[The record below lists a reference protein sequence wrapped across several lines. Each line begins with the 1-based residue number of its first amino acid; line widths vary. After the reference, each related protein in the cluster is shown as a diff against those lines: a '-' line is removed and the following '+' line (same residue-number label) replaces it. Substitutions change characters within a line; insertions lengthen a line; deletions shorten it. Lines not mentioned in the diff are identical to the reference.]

1 MFRYIFI
8 FISIALPISI
18 FEGRVL
24 DINDF
29 PIADVNVQILETEL
43 GTSTDSEGYFF
54 IDRSDILITIKL
66 SHVAYQSKIIK
77 INPSFSTMTIKMT
90 ENILQS
96 ERIVVTGT
104 KGMRHIKDT
113 PILTHAIT
121 SDDISDASYIGV
133 KDMLEIVLPN
143 VQMVASNHGDNR
155 VKIQGL
161 DNKYMAFLVD
171 GDRVTGEFAGN
182 IDFSMFN
189 LNNVEKI
196 EIVEGAMST
205 LYGSSAMAGV
215 VNIITKKRRDP
226 FWLSLSFLDDS
237 PIVNSASLNSG
248 FDYKKI
254 NYQFNTVYKSSDGYD
269 LTPKSQFFKTLEEYY
284 NMTSQHKIIYTIKDN
299 HNIEFHYKDYY
310 SNMTKYRFET
320 YFDPETLE
328 YFSGLIKAQPLKRYR
343 DYNKKVKYNYLSPEM
358 RLLKWSY
365 LEESCNKFYYYP
377 SYYDNNPFYES
388 GEEFIQG
395 GSDRKEFNFEFSYE
409 TFTHKRLL
417 GVELIDESYSAYNIY
432 NAVDIPIFFSIFDG
446 IDQTKHRSLNSVY
459 LHDQWNIKN
468 NSQLALGL
476 RYNSDKKILSSLS
489 YLIKRDSGYNYR
501 LSYSSGYRIP
511 SIKELYYSWTDH
523 DPNIFGDPGLE
534 SSFNHYFS
542 FSLDKRTDINDFSVD
557 FYSNNINN
565 MISTAYLYP
574 EDEYGVI
581 IEDLTG
587 LYYQN
592 FDNVIIYGINIHY
605 FRKIT
610 NKLNLR
616 FAYNFTEASSSSAEI
631 LEGIG
636 KHALR
641 LNLMHVIDNNLK
653 MVINVKYNG
662 KKFNFDQE
670 SGDPFKTLDDYII
683 SDIYF
688 IDGSELLTLKFGIKN
703 IFNYKDISRF
713 DDANFDI
720 LNNYDPG
727 RRVFIEYSFNFK
739 GEK

>member
-1 MFRYIFI
+1 MFKWLFI
-8 FISIALPISI
+8 FVSAVLPASI

-24 DINDF
+24 GINDI
-29 PIADVNVQILETEL
+29 PIANVNVQILETEL
-43 GTSTDSEGYFF
+43 GTSTNSQGYFF
-54 IDRSDILITIKL
+54 IDRSNISSTIKL
-66 SHVAYQSKIIK
+66 SHIAYQSKIIK
-77 INPSFSTMTIKMT
+77 VNPSFSAMTIRMT

-104 KGMRHIKDT
+104 KGIRHIKDT
-113 PILTHAIT
+113 PILTHVIT
-121 SDDISDASYIGV
+121 SDDISDASYISV
-133 KDMLEIVLPN
+133 KDMLEIALPN
-143 VQMVASNHGDNR
+143 VQAVASNHGDNR

-226 FWLSLSFLDDS
+226 FWLSLSLLDDS
-237 PIVNSASLNSG
+237 PIVKSASLNSG

-269 LTPKSQFFKTLEEYY
+269 LTPESELNNGPIFKTLEEYY
-284 NMTSQHKIIYTIKDN
+284 NMTSHHKIIYNIKKN
-299 HNIEFHYKDYY
+299 HNLEFYYKDYY
-310 SNMTKYRFET
+310 SSIST
-320 YFDPETLE
+320 YIKEFVQEPVEGFVITL
-328 YFSGLIKAQPLKRYR
+328 KTPQKRYS
-343 DYNKKVKYNYLSPEM
+343 DYIKKVKYNYLSPKM
-358 RLLKWSY
+358 RLLRWSY
-365 LEESCNKFYYYP
+365 LEESYNKFNYYP
-377 SYYDNNPFYES
+377 RYYSNSLLLED

-395 GSDRKEFNFEFSYE
+395 KADRKEFNFEFSYE
-409 TFTHKRLL
+409 TSSHKRLL
-417 GVELIDESYSAYNIY
+417 GVELIDESYSSYNILS
-432 NAVDIPIFFSIFDG
+432 AIGIPESFSIFDG
-446 IDQTKHRSLNSVY
+446 IDQTKRRSLNSIY
-459 LHDQWNIKN
+459 LHDQWDIKN
-468 NSQLALGL
+468 NNQLALGL
-476 RYNSDKKILSSLS
+476 RYNSDKKTLSSLS
-489 YLIKRDSGYNYR
+489 YLIKRDRGYNYR
-501 LSYSSGYRIP
+501 ISYSSGYRTP
-511 SIKELYYSWTDH
+511 SIKELYYSWTAH
-523 DPNIFGDPGLE
+523 APPIYGDPDLE

-542 FSLDKRTDINDFSVD
+542 FSLDKRTDMNDFSVD

-565 MISTAYLYP
+565 MISTEYIGEALYYRNF
-574 EDEYGVI
+574 DKVI
-581 IEDLTG
+581 I
-587 LYYQN
+587 N
-592 FDNVIIYGINIHY
+592 GINVHY

-616 FAYNFTEASSSSAEI
+616 FAYNFTDASSSSDEI

-641 LNLMHVIDNNLK
+641 LNLMHVVDENLK
-653 MVINVKYNG
+653 MIINVKYSG
-662 KKFNFDQE
+662 KKFNYDQE
-670 SGDPFKTLDDYII
+670 SVNPLKTLDDYTI

-688 IDGSELLTLKFGIKN
+688 VSGSDLLMFKFGVKN

-713 DDANFDI
+713 DVSNSDI